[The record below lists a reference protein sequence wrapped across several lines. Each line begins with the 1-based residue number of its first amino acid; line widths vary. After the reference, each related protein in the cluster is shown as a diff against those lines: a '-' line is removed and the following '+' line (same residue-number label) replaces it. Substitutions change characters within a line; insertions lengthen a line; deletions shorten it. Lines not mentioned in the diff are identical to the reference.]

1 MGAAESSQYT
11 HEAVPAVP
19 VEWDPAVFTSVTT
32 SSANLN
38 SVWELC
44 RYTLRVA
51 ALDVN
56 TDSNTRQRDPCNWD
70 SHLQALGQCLTTLS
84 PHPPTAENLHEDTG
98 GVFHPPLSL

>member
-1 MGAAESSQYT
+1 MCNAPEPPTHALINGWRLWFPLGAVESSKYT
-11 HEAVPAVP
+11 THAAVPAVP
-19 VEWDPAVFTSVTT
+19 VEWDPSVFTSVTT
-32 SSANLN
+32 SSPNLN

-70 SHLQALGQCLTTLS
+70 SHLQALGRW
-84 PHPPTAENLHEDTG
+84 
-98 GVFHPPLSL
+98 